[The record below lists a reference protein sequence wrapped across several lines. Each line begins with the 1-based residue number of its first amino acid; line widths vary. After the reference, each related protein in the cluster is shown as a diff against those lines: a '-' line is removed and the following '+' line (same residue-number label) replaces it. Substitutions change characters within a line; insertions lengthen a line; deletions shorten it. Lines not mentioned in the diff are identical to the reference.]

1 MIDFKKTILF
11 LTIALFLNIS
21 SVFAHEA
28 SSFKNET
35 FTKLR
40 GHLWHA
46 GLVQESPDS
55 SIQRGATVIQI
66 PEELLQALQNI
77 DV

>member
-1 MIDFKKTILF
+1 MINLKKMTVF

-21 SVFAHEA
+21 SAFAHEA

-40 GHLWHA
+40 DHLWHA
-46 GLVQESPDS
+46 GLTLESPDS
-55 SIQRGATVIQI
+55 SDPKGITAIQI